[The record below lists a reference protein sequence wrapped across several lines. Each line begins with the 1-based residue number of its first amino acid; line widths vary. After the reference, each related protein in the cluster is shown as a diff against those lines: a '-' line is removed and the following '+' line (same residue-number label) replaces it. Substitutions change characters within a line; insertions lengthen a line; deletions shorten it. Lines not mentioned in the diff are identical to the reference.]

1 MNTHKVHLRGGFSDR
16 NKIWQEPTQMQ
27 YESLN
32 TRTRVAI
39 INKLD
44 TTMYLA
50 IQMGEEVFQTYYLS
64 VLQDVYAMKATAFRV
79 YSWIEI
85 APLLHETIETGNY
98 DEVLTVVEHYVRR
111 ICDITHT
118 IYDFSS
124 AFNAVFEKEYVGYRF
139 INRIIMKITSN
150 DEIEAIEDATKTPYN
165 VVNNHLLK
173 AQTFLAN
180 RENPDYENSIKESI
194 SAVEA
199 LCAILTDVKGAN
211 SSLGKTLDK
220 LESKNIK
227 IHVSL
232 KEGFKK
238 LFGYTSDA
246 NGIRHAGDIGGAAS
260 TFNEAKFMLV
270 TCSAFINY
278 LIGVSAD

>member
-1 MNTHKVHLRGGFSDR
+1 M
-16 NKIWQEPTQMQ
+16 
-27 YESLN
+27 
-32 TRTRVAI
+32 
-39 INKLD
+39 
-44 TTMYLA
+44 
-50 IQMGEEVFQTYYLS
+50 
-64 VLQDVYAMKATAFRV
+64 
-79 YSWIEI
+79 
-85 APLLHETIETGNY
+85 HETIETGNY

-111 ICDITHT
+111 ICDITHA
-118 IYDFSS
+118 IHDFSS